1 MCIRDSHQ
9 AGGAPP
15 RIVQT
20 GSLRPDVAGE
30 VTETMLK
37 LNRFRLP
44 AALLLAAAL
53 CPAQDYV
60 DRVVDK
66 VVERAR
72 REFDVPGIAVAIVKD
87 GNVVLAKGY
96 GVRKLGEP
104 APVTAQSL
112 FRIASN
118 TKAFTTAALAMLVDQ
133 RRIVPADPVTQHMP
147 GFQLY
152 DPYVTRE
159 MTIRDLLTHRSGL
172 GLGAGDLM
180 FFPPGNLGR
189 DEIIRRL
196 RFIKPATSF
205 RSAYAYDN
213 LLYIVAGQLIPAVTG
228 KSWDD
233 FVRDRIFAPLG
244 MTNTFTDVAALKK
257 GRDVATPHN
266 DLSGRLEALPQEDMD
281 SSAPAGA
288 IITCVADLAKWMI
301 VQLNGGSFGNAR
313 LFSAAQAR
321 EMWFAQTVLP
331 IEELPQ
337 DSPAAFAAT
346 QLNFH
351 AYGLGWDLRDYR
363 GKKLVGHTGML
374 SGYVSRTALV
384 PELKLGI
391 VILTNQEVTAAHA
404 AIANTVIDH
413 YLGVPDADWV
423 AAYSARLK
431 KERAEGEAAVKKA
444 AGQRNPNTRPAL
456 SLASYAGR
464 YRDAWYGDMRIEE
477 HGGHLSIYF
486 THPPDLAGD
495 LEHWQYDTFVARW
508 KNRTLDADAYVT
520 FTLKPDGT
528 IDEMRMKAVSPLTD
542 FSFDFQDLLFRPVA
556 INVAPK

>member
-1 MCIRDSHQ
+1 
-9 AGGAPP
+9 
-15 RIVQT
+15 
-20 GSLRPDVAGE
+20 
-30 VTETMLK
+30 
-37 LNRFRLP
+37 
-44 AALLLAAAL
+44 
-53 CPAQDYV
+53 
-60 DRVVDK
+60 
-66 VVERAR
+66 
-72 REFDVPGIAVAIVKD
+72 
-87 GNVVLAKGY
+87 
-96 GVRKLGEP
+96 

-118 TKAFTTAALAMLVDQ
+118 TKAFTAAALAMLVDEGKIRWDDAVVQ
-133 RRIVPADPVTQHMP
+133 HLPA
-147 GFQLY
+147 FQLY

-180 FFPPGNLGR
+180 FFPPGDLGR
-189 DEIIRRL
+189 EEIIKRL

-228 KSWDD
+228 KSWDS
-233 FVRDRIFAPLG
+233 FVRARIFIPLG
-244 MTNTFTDVAALKK
+244 MTNTFTSVAALTQGK
-257 GRDVATPHN
+257 DVATPHN
-266 DLSGRLEALPQEDMD
+266 TLSGKLEALPQEDHD

-288 IITCVADLAKWMI
+288 IITCVEDLAKWMN
-301 VQLNGGSFGNAR
+301 VQLNAGTVGNTR

-321 EMWFAQTVLP
+321 EMWSAQTILP
-331 IEELPQ
+331 IDELSQ
-337 DSPAAFAAT
+337 DAPAAFAAT
-346 QLNFH
+346 QPNFR

-363 GKKLVGHTGML
+363 GKRLVGHTGML
-374 SGYVSRTALV
+374 SGYVSRTALI

-404 AIANTVIDH
+404 AITNTVIDR

-423 AAYSARLK
+423 AAYAARLK
-431 KERAEGEAAVKKA
+431 KQRSESQEAVKKA

-456 SLASYAGR
+456 PLAGYAGR

-477 HGGHLSIYF
+477 RSGKLSIAF
-486 THPPDLAGD
+486 THTPALAGD

-520 FTLKPDGT
+520 FTLKPDGK
-528 IDEMRMKAVSPLTD
+528 IDEVRMAAVSPLTD
-542 FSFDFQDLLFRPVA
+542 FSYDFQDLLFRPVA
-556 INVAPK
+556 INAPPK

>member
-1 MCIRDSHQ
+1 MQ
-9 AGGAPP
+9 
-15 RIVQT
+15 
-20 GSLRPDVAGE
+20 
-30 VTETMLK
+30 M

-44 AALLLAAAL
+44 AVLLLATAL
-53 CPAQDYV
+53 CPAQDSV
-60 DRVVDK
+60 EKVVDN
-66 VVERAR
+66 VAERAR
-72 REFDVPGIAVAIVKD
+72 KEFDVPGIAVAIVKD

-96 GVRKLGEP
+96 GVRRQGES

-118 TKAFTTAALAMLVDQ
+118 TKAFTTAALAMLVDEGKI
-133 RRIVPADPVTQHMP
+133 RWDDPVTEHMP

-213 LLYIVAGQLIPAVTG
+213 LLYIAAGQLIPAVTG

-233 FVRDRIFAPLG
+233 FVKDRIFTPLG
-244 MTNTFTDVAALKK
+244 MTNTFTDVAALRNGK
-257 GRDVATPHN
+257 DVATPHN
-266 DLSGRLEALPQEDMD
+266 ALSGKLEALPQEDMD

-288 IITCVADLAKWMI
+288 IITCVADLAKWMT
-301 VQLNGGSFGNAR
+301 VQLNGGAFGSTR
-313 LFSAAQAR
+313 LYSAKQAR
-321 EMWFAQTVLP
+321 EMWSAQTILP
-331 IEELPQ
+331 IEELSK
-337 DSPAAFAAT
+337 DSPAAFADT
-346 QLNFH
+346 QPNFR

-363 GKKLVGHTGML
+363 GKKLVGHTGSL
-374 SGYVSRTALV
+374 SGYVSRTALI

-391 VILTNQEVTAAHA
+391 VVLTNQEVTAAHS
-404 AIANTVIDH
+404 AIANTVTDR
-413 YLGVPDADWV
+413 YLGVPEADWV
-423 AAYSARLK
+423 AAYSTRLK
-431 KERAEGEAAVKKA
+431 KERAEGEEAVKKA
-444 AGQRNPNTRPAL
+444 AGQRNPNTKPAL

-464 YRDAWYGDMRIEE
+464 YRDTWYGDMRIEE
-477 HGGHLSIYF
+477 HAGKLSINL
-486 THPPDLAGD
+486 THTPDLVGD

-520 FTLKPDGT
+520 FTLKADGS
-528 IDEMRMKAVSPLTD
+528 IDEVRMKAVSPLTD

-556 INVAPK
+556 IDAPPK

>member
-1 MCIRDSHQ
+1 M
-9 AGGAPP
+9 
-15 RIVQT
+15 
-20 GSLRPDVAGE
+20 
-30 VTETMLK
+30 
-37 LNRFRLP
+37 LNRYRLP
-44 AALLLAAAL
+44 AVLLLTSAL
-53 CPAQDYV
+53 CPAQDSV
-60 DRVVDK
+60 EKVVDQVAK
-66 VVERAR
+66 RAR
-72 REFDVPGIAVAIVKD
+72 QEFNVPGIAVAIVKD

-96 GVRKLGEP
+96 GVRRQGES

-118 TKAFTTAALAMLVDQ
+118 TKAFTTAALAMLVDEGKI
-133 RRIVPADPVTQHMP
+133 RWDDPVTEHMP

-233 FVRDRIFAPLG
+233 FVRDRIFIPLG
-244 MTNTFTDVAALKK
+244 MTNTFTDVDALKN
-257 GRDVATPHN
+257 GTDVATPHN
-266 DLSGRLEALPQEDMD
+266 DLSGKLEALPQEDMD

-288 IITCVADLAKWMI
+288 IITCVADLAKWMNL
-301 VQLNGGSFGNAR
+301 QLNGGAVGPEGKPR
-313 LFSAAQAR
+313 LFSAAQSR
-321 EMWFAQTVLP
+321 EMWSAQTILP
-331 IEELPQ
+331 IGELPK
-337 DSPAAFAAT
+337 DAPASFAAT
-346 QLNFH
+346 QPNFA
-351 AYGLGWDLRDYR
+351 AYGLGWVLRDYR
-363 GKKLVGHTGML
+363 GKKLVGHTGGL
-374 SGYVSRTALV
+374 SGYVSQTTLI

-391 VILTNQEVTAAHA
+391 VVLTNQEVGAAFS
-404 AIANTVIDH
+404 AIANTVIDR

-423 AAYSARLK
+423 AAYSARSK
-431 KERAEGEAAVKKA
+431 KQKAEGEEAVKKA
-444 AGQRNPNTRPAL
+444 VGQRNPNTKPAL
-456 SLASYAGR
+456 PLASYAGR

-477 HGGHLSIYF
+477 HGGKLGIYL
-486 THPPDLAGD
+486 THTPDLAGD

-520 FTLKPDGT
+520 FALKPDGS
-528 IDEMRMKAVSPLTD
+528 IDELRMKAVSPLTD

-556 INVAPK
+556 LAAAPK

>member
-1 MCIRDSHQ
+1 M
-9 AGGAPP
+9 
-15 RIVQT
+15 
-20 GSLRPDVAGE
+20 
-30 VTETMLK
+30 

-44 AALLLAAAL
+44 AAVLLAAAL
-53 CPAQDYV
+53 CPAQDY
-60 DRVVDK
+60 VDK

-96 GVRKLGEP
+96 GVRRQGES

-118 TKAFTTAALAMLVDQ
+118 TKAFTTAALAMLVDEGKI
-133 RRIVPADPVTQHMP
+133 RWDDLVTQHMP

-159 MTIRDLLTHRSGL
+159 MTVRDLLTHRSGL

-180 FFPPGNLGR
+180 FFPPGDLGR

-228 KSWDD
+228 QNWDS
-233 FVRDRIFAPLG
+233 FVRDRIFLPLG
-244 MTNTFTDVAALKK
+244 MTNTFTDVAALNNGK
-257 GRDVATPHN
+257 DVATPHN
-266 DLSGRLEALPQEDMD
+266 ALSGKLAALPQEDMD

-288 IITCVADLAKWMI
+288 IITCVADLAKWMT
-301 VQLNGGSFGNAR
+301 VQLNGGVFGNTR

-321 EMWFAQTVLP
+321 EMWSAQTILP

-337 DSPAAFAAT
+337 DAPAAFAAT
-346 QLNFH
+346 QPNFR

-363 GKKLVGHTGML
+363 GKRLVGHTGAL

-391 VILTNQEVTAAHA
+391 VILTNQEVTAAHS

-423 AAYSARLK
+423 GAYSARLK
-431 KERAEGEAAVKKA
+431 KQQAEGEDAVKKA

-456 SLASYAGR
+456 ALASYAGR

-477 HGGHLSIYF
+477 HGGKLSIVF
-486 THPPDLAGD
+486 THTPDLAGD

-520 FTLKPDGT
+520 FTLKPDGS
-528 IDEMRMKAVSPLTD
+528 IDEVRMKAVSPLTD

-556 INVAPK
+556 ANAAAK

>member
-1 MCIRDSHQ
+1 M
-9 AGGAPP
+9 
-15 RIVQT
+15 
-20 GSLRPDVAGE
+20 
-30 VTETMLK
+30 

-44 AALLLAAAL
+44 AVLLLATVL
-53 CPAQDYV
+53 CPAQDSVEKLV
-60 DRVVDK
+60 DNVA
-66 VVERAR
+66 ERAR
-72 REFDVPGIAVAIVKD
+72 KEFDVPGIAVAIVKD

-96 GVRKLGEP
+96 GVRRQGES

-118 TKAFTTAALAMLVDQ
+118 TKAFTTAALAMLVDEGKI
-133 RRIVPADPVTQHMP
+133 RWDDPVTEHMP

-180 FFPPGNLGR
+180 IFPPGNLGR
-189 DEIIRRL
+189 DEIVRRL
-196 RFIKPATSF
+196 RFINPATSF

-228 KSWDD
+228 KSWQD
-233 FVRDRIFAPLG
+233 FVRDRIFTPLG
-244 MTNTFTDVAALKK
+244 MTNTFTGVAALKTGK
-257 GRDVATPHN
+257 DVATPHN
-266 DLSGRLEALPQEDMD
+266 DLSGKLEALPQEDMD
-281 SSAPAGA
+281 SSAAAGA
-288 IITCVADLAKWMI
+288 IVTCVADLAKWMT
-301 VQLNGGSFGNAR
+301 VQLNGGAFGTGR
-313 LFSAAQAR
+313 LFSAPQSR
-321 EMWFAQTVLP
+321 EMWSAQTILP
-331 IEELPQ
+331 IEELSS
-337 DSPAAFAAT
+337 DAPAAFAAT
-346 QLNFH
+346 QPIFH

-384 PELKLGI
+384 PEIKLGI

-404 AIANTVIDH
+404 AIANTVIDR

-431 KERAEGEAAVKKA
+431 KERAEGADAVKKA
-444 AGQRNPNTRPAL
+444 AGQRNPNTKPAL
-456 SLASYAGR
+456 PPAGYAGR

-477 HGGHLSIYF
+477 HAGKLAIYF
-486 THPPDLAGD
+486 THTPDLAGD

-520 FTLKPDGT
+520 FTLKPDGS
-528 IDEMRMKAVSPLTD
+528 IDEVRMKAVSPLTD

-556 INVAPK
+556 IDAPPK

>member
-1 MCIRDSHQ
+1 
-9 AGGAPP
+9 
-15 RIVQT
+15 
-20 GSLRPDVAGE
+20 
-30 VTETMLK
+30 MLK
-37 LNRFRLP
+37 RFRLP
-44 AALLLAAAL
+44 AAVLLAAAL

-60 DRVVDK
+60 DRVV
-66 VVERAR
+66 ERAR
-72 REFDVPGIAVAIVKD
+72 KEFDVPGIAVAIVKD

-96 GVRKLGEP
+96 GVRKQGES

-133 RRIVPADPVTQHMP
+133 RRIAWDDAVTQHMP

-180 FFPPGNLGR
+180 FFPPGDLGR
-189 DEIIRRL
+189 DEIVKRL

-228 KSWDD
+228 RSWDD
-233 FVRDRIFAPLG
+233 FVKERIFTPLG
-244 MTNTFTDVAALKK
+244 MTNTFTDVAALRK
-257 GRDVATPHN
+257 GKDVATPHN
-266 DLSGRLEALPQEDMD
+266 TLSGKLEALPQEDMD
-281 SSAPAGA
+281 TSAPAGA
-288 IITCVADLAKWMI
+288 IITCVEDLAKWMNL
-301 VQLNGGSFGNAR
+301 QLSGGTVGPAAPAGRTPR
-313 LFSAAQAR
+313 LFSPEQAR
-321 EMWFAQTVLP
+321 EMWSAQTILP
-331 IEELPQ
+331 IEELAK
-337 DSPAAFAAT
+337 DAPAAFAAT
-346 QLNFH
+346 QPNFR

-363 GKKLVGHTGML
+363 GKRLVGHTGML

-431 KERAEGEAAVKKA
+431 SQRAEGEEAVKKA
-444 AGQRNPNTRPAL
+444 AGQRNPNTKPAL
-456 SLASYAGR
+456 PLASYAGR
-464 YRDAWYGDMRIEE
+464 YRDAWYGDIRIEE
-477 HGGHLSIYF
+477 HDGKLSIYF
-486 THPPDLAGD
+486 THTADLAGD

-528 IDEMRMKAVSPLTD
+528 IDEARMKAVSPLTD
-542 FSFDFQDLLFRPVA
+542 FSYDFHDLLFHPVA
-556 INVAPK
+556 INAGPK

>member
-1 MCIRDSHQ
+1 M
-9 AGGAPP
+9 
-15 RIVQT
+15 
-20 GSLRPDVAGE
+20 
-30 VTETMLK
+30 

-44 AALLLAAAL
+44 AAVLLAAAL

-72 REFDVPGIAVAIVKD
+72 QEFDVPGIAVAIVKD

-96 GVRKLGEP
+96 GVRKQGEA

-118 TKAFTTAALAMLVDQ
+118 TKAFTTAALAMLVDEHKL
-133 RRIVPADPVTQHMP
+133 RWDDPVIQHMP
-147 GFQLY
+147 AFQLY
-152 DPYVTRE
+152 DAYVTRE

-180 FFPPGNLGR
+180 FFPSGDLSR
-189 DEIIRRL
+189 EEIVKRL

-228 KSWDD
+228 KSWDS
-233 FVRDRIFAPLG
+233 FVRDRIFTPLG
-244 MTNTFTDVAALKK
+244 MTHTFTDVAALTK
-257 GRDVATPHN
+257 GKDVATPHN
-266 DLSGRLEALPQEDMD
+266 ALSGKLEALPQEDMD
-281 SSAPAGA
+281 TSAPAGA
-288 IITCVADLAKWMI
+288 IITCVQDLAKWMT
-301 VQLNGGSFGNAR
+301 VQLNGGTYGPAGPAGKTPR
-313 LFSAAQAR
+313 IFSAAQSR
-321 EMWFAQTVLP
+321 EMWSAQTILP
-331 IEELPQ
+331 IDELPK

-346 QLNFH
+346 QPNFR

-363 GKKLVGHTGML
+363 GKRLVGHTGML
-374 SGYVSRTALV
+374 SGYVSRTALI

-413 YLGVPDADWV
+413 YLGVPDVDWV
-423 AAYSARLK
+423 AAWSARLK
-431 KERAEGEAAVKKA
+431 KQRAEGEEAVRKA

-456 SLASYAGR
+456 PLASYAGR

-477 HGGHLSIYF
+477 NAERAGKLSIYF
-486 THPPDLAGD
+486 THTPDLAGD

-508 KNRTLDADAYVT
+508 KKRTLDADAYVT
-520 FTLKPDGT
+520 FTLKPDGSVN
-528 IDEMRMKAVSPLTD
+528 EVRMAAVSPLTD

-556 INVAPK
+556 IDAPPK